1 MLSSNDHDVLNEL
14 LVLHE
19 RSLAVYLTYAS
30 PWGHRRVSGDGFDV
44 IREVADS
51 HQVYV
56 TEVGEMLLESDS
68 EVVHGVFP
76 MVYTGYHDL
85 SIDFMLGKMLASEQA
100 TVKRLQGCTDRAEA
114 DRVRA
119 IAERS
124 LGASQAHVQELE
136 EFIAS
141 AAS

>member
-1 MLSSNDHDVLNEL
+1 MLSSNDQYVLNEL
-14 LVLHE
+14 MVLHG
-19 RSLAVYLTYAS
+19 RSLAVYLNYAT
-30 PWGHRRVSGDGFDV
+30 PWGQRRVSGDGIDV
-44 IREVADS
+44 IGAIAVS
-51 HQVYV
+51 HLAFVD
-56 TEVGEMLLESDS
+56 EVGEMLLSGDS
-68 EVVHGVFP
+68 EVERGEFP

-85 SIDFMLGKMLASEQA
+85 SIDFMLTKMLASEQA
-100 TVKRLQGCTDRAEA
+100 TIERLRACAERAEA

-124 LGASQAHVQELE
+124 LGASQAHLQELE